1 VAQNAGVAIVLVPG
15 FTQTASAWERVL
27 DGMPRRARCR
37 VVAPVPVAGTFEATA
52 VTVGES
58 AGPGVYVGYSM
69 GGRLCLRLAL
79 DRPEV
84 VRALVLVSASPGL
97 RTPAERAARVAS
109 DEVLA
114 RDIER
119 DGVDAFL
126 ERWLAQPMF
135 ASVRPEHS
143 GVEDRR
149 RLRPEYLVACLRV
162 LGTGAMEPVWDRLA
176 ELTMP
181 VLLVSGSDDPKF
193 DAIAAEMHARIGPA
207 AEHVRVPGGHA
218 VLLERPAELRDLVA
232 DFARRHG

>member
-1 VAQNAGVAIVLVPG
+1 VTIVFVPG
-15 FTQTASAWERVL
+15 FTQTESAWDRVL
-27 DGMPRRARCR
+27 DGMPGRARCR
-37 VVAPVPVAGTFEATA
+37 VVAPVPLEDTFEATA
-52 VTVGES
+52 VAIGEHS
-58 AGPGVYVGYSM
+58 GRGIYVGYSM

-79 DRPEV
+79 DRPDV

-97 RTPAERAARVAS
+97 RRPAERAARVAS
-109 DEVLA
+109 DEALA

-126 ERWLAQPMF
+126 EHWLAQPMF

-149 RLRPEYLVACLRV
+149 RLRPEYLAACLRV
-162 LGTGAMEPVWDRLA
+162 LGTGAMEPLWERLA

-181 VLLVSGSDDPKF
+181 VLLVSGRDDPKF
-193 DAIAAEMHARIGPA
+193 DAIAAEMCVTIGSG

-218 VLLERPAELRDLVA
+218 VLLERPAELRHLVA